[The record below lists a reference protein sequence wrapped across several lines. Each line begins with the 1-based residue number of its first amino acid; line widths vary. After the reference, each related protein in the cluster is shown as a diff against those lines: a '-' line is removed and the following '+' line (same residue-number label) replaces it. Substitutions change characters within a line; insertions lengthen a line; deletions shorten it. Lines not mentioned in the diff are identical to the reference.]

1 MVNNVKETKTVKLNK
16 DQTIS
21 LYKAK
26 ENELKGLTKKLHE
39 IDNLFG
45 EISKAESTLKEIQKL
60 KDSEKLLINIGAG
73 ILVECQ
79 VTNTKEAK
87 ISLPGTIM
95 VTKDISQVVSDI
107 ENRKKELSDVKEKI
121 AKGYNNNVK
130 MLQQISKALEMM
142 HKQNI
147 KESDNTNVN

>member
-1 MVNNVKETKTVKLNK
+1 MTNNIKETKTVKLNK

-21 LYKAK
+21 LYRAK
-26 ENELKGLTKKLHE
+26 EKELKSISQKLQE
-39 IDNLFG
+39 INNLFI
-45 EISKAESTLKEIQKL
+45 EISKAENTLKEIQKL
-60 KDSEKLLINIGAG
+60 KTSEKLLINIGAG

-95 VTKDISQVVSDI
+95 VTKDISQVVLDI
-107 ENRKKELSDVKEKI
+107 ENRKKELSDVKEKL

-130 MLQQISKALEMM
+130 MLQEISKALEMM
-142 HKQNI
+142 RKQNI
-147 KESDNTNVN
+147 KESDKVNVN

>member
-1 MVNNVKETKTVKLNK
+1 MANNVKETKTVKLNK

-26 ENELKGLTKKLHE
+26 ENELKGLTKKLQE
-39 IDNLFG
+39 IDNLFV
-45 EISKAESTLKEIQKL
+45 EISKAENTLKEIQRL